1 MRKMSRLTVALA
13 GLLGAVLIVPPQSAV
28 GGSIASD
35 ASDSQAQRHVV
46 YQDFDSW
53 RDFRRGDAAGLR
65 VSPLGA
71 ISISHPVGTRNY
83 TDPFGDGSSTTYD
96 FSTWRS
102 PFVAPGFDYTELI
115 ASWNARTPGDSWIEI
130 EVRGHATDT
139 GELSKWYVLG
149 RWAAG
154 DEHLKRTTVSDQGN
168 DLATVFVDTLA
179 TRDGRSLGDWQL
191 RVRLYRAAGTTVSPR
206 VGLVS
211 AMASNLPDAETVP
224 VSPSGGAE
232 GIVLDVP
239 TYSQELHLGEYPE
252 YDGGG
257 EAWCSPTATA
267 MVLDYWRS
275 GPDADDYDW
284 VDPAFQD
291 PQVDHAARYTFDYDY
306 DGAGNWPFNTA
317 YAATFGLEGFVTRLR
332 SLTEAEQFIKRGIP
346 LVVSLSWEEGEL
358 DGAGYST
365 NGHLMVVV
373 GFDEDG
379 DVVVNDPASHLIP
392 TNDEVRF
399 TYDREQFENAWI
411 PHSGGVAYVMRPW
424 WWPLP
429 PAPDEANW

>member
-1 MRKMSRLTVALA
+1 MRRMSRQAVVLTGVVSAALIA
-13 GLLGAVLIVPPQSAV
+13 PTSPTTGAVPTAATQVEPP
-28 GGSIASD
+28 
-35 ASDSQAQRHVV
+35 RHIS

-53 RDFRRGDAAGLR
+53 RDFRRGEADGVRISL
-65 VSPLGA
+65 LGA
-71 ISISHPVGTRNY
+71 ISIGHPVGTRDY
-83 TDPFGDGSSTTYD
+83 VDPFGDGSAATYD
-96 FSTWRS
+96 YATWTS
-102 PFVAPGFDYTELI
+102 PVIEPGFDLTELV
-115 ASWNARTPGDSWIEI
+115 ASWNAATPGNSWIEVN
-130 EVRGHATDT
+130 VRGHASDT

-154 DEHLKRTTVSDQGN
+154 DEHLKRTTVSGQGN

-179 TRDGRSLGDWQL
+179 TRSNRTLDDWQL
-191 RVRLYRAAGTTVSPR
+191 QVNLYRETGTKVTPRVRLA
-206 VGLVS
+206 S
-211 AMASNLPDAETVP
+211 AMASNLPDSETVP

-239 TYSQELHLGEYPE
+239 TYSQEIHIGEYPE

-257 EAWCSPTATA
+257 EAWCSPTSTA

-275 GPDADDYDW
+275 GPDEDDYAW
-284 VDPAFQD
+284 VDPSYQD
-291 PQVDHAARYTFDYDY
+291 PQVDHAARYTYDYDY
-306 DGAGNWPFNTA
+306 EGAGNWPYNTA

-346 LVVSLSWEEGEL
+346 LVASMSWDDGEL

-365 NGHLMVVV
+365 NGHLMVIV
-373 GFDEDG
+373 GFDENG

-392 TNDEVRF
+392 SNDEVRF
-399 TYDREQFENAWI
+399 TYDRQQFENAWVA
-411 PHSGGVAYVMRPW
+411 HSGGIVYVMRPW

-429 PAPDEANW
+429 PRPAEANW